1 MASGEQRHRDQEREM
16 RLVAERTKTD
26 PGKDWPAVDPQSA
39 GAEQCRRQKRILP
52 QAERPEGRRERQYRD
67 HRPPVALGQ
76 NLSHHDQAEGE
87 RRRLE
92 NQEGRQIRQTGEGG
106 AQQQEHRRIVEEP
119 VLDAG
124 RCGALF
130 GGVMGGLV
138 VGQFRL
144 AGIGQGSGRIK
155 ADEIGTGGPSERH
168 DQPVGSGDEKKK
180 PRCLDR
186 EQDPA
191 IGKHAIAVERGAEN
205 VKKAQCGSFHG
216 LSDGRLGR
224 MGARRGRRPPIRKV
238 D

>member
-1 MASGEQRHRDQEREM
+1 M
-16 RLVAERTKTD
+16 RLVAERPKTD
-26 PGKDWPAVDPQSA
+26 PGKHRPAVDPQRA

-52 QAERPEGRRERQYRD
+52 QAERPEGCRERQYRD
-67 HRPPVALGQ
+67 DRRPVALGQ
-76 NLSHHDQAEGE
+76 NLPHHDQTEGE
-87 RRRLE
+87 RCRLE
-92 NQEGRQIRQTGEGG
+92 DQERRQIRHTGKGG
-106 AQQQEHRRIVEEP
+106 AQQQKNRRVVEES

-155 ADEIGTGGPSERH
+155 ADEIGAGGPGKRH

-180 PRCLDR
+180 PCCLDR

-191 IGKHAIAVERGAEN
+191 IGEHAIAVERGAEN
-205 VKKAQCGSFHG
+205 VKNSA
-216 LSDGRLGR
+216 
-224 MGARRGRRPPIRKV
+224 AR
-238 D
+238 